1 MKNYFVLLTLFVS
14 IFATRPSFAQQRP
27 EDGGH
32 EFQVWTGGGPSV
44 SGGTS
49 NTSVWNAGLRY
60 GWILTRPHGPGF
72 LKGRFEYALDAVPAF
87 VVSQKNNTAYG
98 AGVSPLGLKWDFATR
113 GRLEPYFEL
122 NGGTLFT
129 NHEVPAG
136 TSNVNFTDAAALG
149 VHLLGDHWAWSLEA
163 RYMHISNAGLSNPNP
178 GINTVQV
185 RLGIGKFWH
194 K

>member
-1 MKNYFVLLTLFVS
+1 MKRALFLIVVLC
-14 IFATRPSFAQQRP
+14 ASFAFAQTRP
-27 EDGGH
+27 EDGAH

-44 SGGTS
+44 PGGTS
-49 NTSVWNAGLRY
+49 HNGVWNAGVRY

-72 LKGRFEYALDAVPAF
+72 LKGRFEYVVDAVPLF
-87 VVSQKNNTAYG
+87 MVFQKSNTAYG
-98 AGVSPLGLKWDFATR
+98 GGVNPLGLKWDFATR
-113 GRLEPYFEL
+113 GNVVPYLEL

-129 NHEVPAG
+129 NKDVPPG
-136 TSNVNFTDAAALG
+136 TSAINFTSAAAFGFHFLG
-149 VHLLGDHWAWSLEA
+149 KHAWTLEC
-163 RYMHISNAGLSNPNP
+163 RYMHISNAGLATPNP

>member
-1 MKNYFVLLTLFVS
+1 MNASLVAAVVL
-14 IFATRPSFAQQRP
+14 FASSALWAQARP
-27 EDGGH
+27 EDGGQ

-49 NTSVWNAGLRY
+49 GTSVWNAGLRY
-60 GWILTRPHGPGF
+60 GWILTRPHGPSF
-72 LKGRFEYALDAVPAF
+72 LNGRFEYVVDAVPAF
-87 VVSQKNNTAYG
+87 VVFQRGGTAYG
-98 AGVSPLGLKWDFATR
+98 AGVNPLGLKWDFAAR
-113 GRLEPYFEL
+113 GRIEPYIEL

-136 TSNVNFTDAAALG
+136 TSSVNFTSAAALG
-149 VHLLGDHWAWSLEA
+149 THLLGDKHAFSVEV
-163 RYMHISNAGLSNPNP
+163 RYLHISNAGLATPNP

-185 RLGIGKFWH
+185 RVGIGKFFG